1 MSSSDLSPIEIEA
14 AIVARLKARLIGTDE
29 APLPVKLVKFVYD
42 TREYGAV
49 EEESQL
55 VPSVAVIYNGYRAVS
70 QVGQGAVQAVEL
82 DYLVVA
88 VTRSSTQ
95 TLRASGA
102 KASASEIFDAVIK
115 ALTGWKPA
123 RGVRHLMLSE
133 APGAGYSDAGFT
145 YLPIAFTTRITYT
158 PQP

>member
-14 AIVARLKARLIGTDE
+14 AIVERLKLRLIGTDAE
-29 APLPVKLVKFVYD
+29 PLPQKLVKFVYD
-42 TREYGAV
+42 TRQYGAV

-55 VPSVAVIYNGYRAVS
+55 VPSVAVIYNGYRAAE

-82 DYLVVA
+82 DYLVVV

-95 TLRASGA
+95 SLRASGA
-102 KASASEIFDAVIK
+102 KASASEIFDATVK
-115 ALTGWKPA
+115 ALTGWKPGQ
-123 RGVRHLMLSE
+123 GVRRLMLGD

>member
-1 MSSSDLSPIEIEA
+1 MTSATVSPIDIEA
-14 AIVARLKARLIGTDE
+14 AIVARLVERLKTPGI
-29 APLPVKLVKFVYD
+29 VKFVYD
-42 TREYGAV
+42 TAEYGGV

-55 VPSVAVIYNGYRAVS
+55 VPSVAVIYNGYRAGE
-70 QVGQGAVQAVEL
+70 QEGHGLVQAVTLE
-82 DYLVVA
+82 YLVVV
-88 VTRSSTQ
+88 VTRSSRQ

-102 KASASEIFDAVIK
+102 KASASGIFDATMK

-123 RGVRHLMLSE
+123 PGTKRLTLGD

-145 YLPIAFTTRITYT
+145 YLPIAFNTRITYT

>member
-1 MSSSDLSPIEIEA
+1 MSEPLPSPIEIEGL
-14 AIVARLKARLIGTDE
+14 IKARLLERLKDT
-29 APLPVKLVKFVYD
+29 ANLVKFVYD
-42 TREYGAV
+42 TKEYAAV

-55 VPSVAVIYNGYRAVS
+55 VPALAVIYNGYRTGER
-70 QVGQGAVQAVEL
+70 VGQGAVQAVDLE
-82 DYLVVA
+82 YLAVA
-88 VTRSSTQ
+88 ITRSSAQ

-102 KASASEIFDAVIK
+102 KAAASEIFDATVR

-123 RGVRHLMLSE
+123 QGVGRLLLAD

-145 YLPIAFTTRITYT
+145 YLPIAFTTRLTYT

>member
-1 MSSSDLSPIEIEA
+1 MSSANLTPVEIEA
-14 AIVARLKARLIGTDE
+14 AIVARLTERLKGTDA
-29 APLPVKLVKFVYD
+29 APLPTPLVKFVYD

-55 VPSVAVIYNGYRAVS
+55 VPSVAVIYNGYRAGD
-70 QVGQGAVQAVEL
+70 QVGEGTVQAVEL
-82 DYLVVA
+82 EYLVVV
-88 VTRSSTQ
+88 VTRSSKQ

-102 KASASEIFDAVIK
+102 KASASEIFDATVK

-123 RGVRHLMLSE
+123 AGVRRLRLTD

-145 YLPIAFTTRITYT
+145 YLPVAFATRITYT

>member
-1 MSSSDLSPIEIEA
+1 MSSTWLSPIEIETL
-14 AIVARLKARLIGTDE
+14 IVERLKARLVGTE
-29 APLPVKLVKFVYD
+29 QAPVVPKLVKFVYD

-55 VPSVAVIYNGYRAVS
+55 VPSVAVIYNGYRAGE
-70 QVGQGAVQAVEL
+70 QVGQGAVQSVTHE
-82 DYLVVA
+82 YLVVA
-88 VTRSSTQ
+88 VTRSSKQ

-102 KASASEIFDAVIK
+102 KASASEIFDAAMK

-123 RGVRHLMLSE
+123 PGVGRLQLGD
-133 APGAGYSDAGFT
+133 APGAAYSDAGFT
-145 YLPIAFTTRITYT
+145 YLPIAFNARITYT

>member
-1 MSSSDLSPIEIEA
+1 MTTSLTPIEIEA
-14 AIVARLKARLIGTDE
+14 AIVERLKSRLIGTAE
-29 APLPVKLVKFVYD
+29 APLPEKLVKFVYD

-55 VPSVAVIYNGYRAVS
+55 VPAVAVIYNGYRAVE
-70 QVGQGAVQAVEL
+70 QVGQGVAQAVALEF
-82 DYLVVA
+82 LVV
-88 VTRSSTQ
+88 VISRSSKQ

-102 KASASEIFDAVIK
+102 KAQASEIFHTAVQ
-115 ALTGWKPA
+115 ALTGWKPGPGST
-123 RGVRHLMLSE
+123 RLLLTD

-145 YLPIAFTTRITYT
+145 YLPIAFTTRSTYN

>member
-1 MSSSDLSPIEIEA
+1 MSSTTLSPVDIEA
-14 AIVARLKARLIGTDE
+14 LIVARLVERLKG
-29 APLPVKLVKFVYD
+29 AGLVKFVYD

-55 VPSVAVIYNGYRAVS
+55 VPAAAVIYNGYRTGDA
-70 QVGQGAVQAVEL
+70 VGQGAVQAVQQEF
-82 DYLVVA
+82 LVVV
-88 VTRSSTQ
+88 VTRSSKQ

-102 KASASEIFDAVIK
+102 KASAGEIFHAAIQ

-123 RGVRHLMLSE
+123 PGVRRLTLTD
-133 APGAGYSDAGFT
+133 APGAGYSDAGFA
-145 YLPIAFTTRITYT
+145 YLPIAFLTSTTYT